1 MKYLLKILKII
12 CIFILIIAII
22 LIIDYL
28 RLNVSYLINKKDYK
42 ESFKVYGNKNNYVP
56 QGLTYSDKYNIVLQT
71 SYNSKHKVSMLYVI
85 DFKTKKLIKELKIKE
100 IDLSNNI
107 NHVGGIATNNEK
119 VWITN
124 DFEINEFDLNA
135 ILNTKK
141 DYIQSINNNKIPN
154 RGDFCTYKDGYLWIG
169 DFFLNPFYKVKDN
182 NPLLMKYNTN
192 EEINYY
198 KPELIISLPKMVQG
212 MVITDDNKFVF
223 TESFTNL
230 IKSNLS
236 IYNNVITKQKS
247 TYKLNNNSIPYYKFE
262 KIDLL
267 KSIKLPPMAEGLFY
281 KNNHLYIL
289 FENSSDTYFYAY
301 PKLKRVIIYD
311 IEKHLN

>member
-56 QGLTYSDKYNIVLQT
+56 QGLTYSDKYNIALQT

-85 DFKTKKLIKELKIKE
+85 DFKTKKLIKELKLKE
-100 IDLSNNI
+100 IDNSNNT
-107 NHVGGIATNNEK
+107 NHVGGIATDNNK

-124 DFEINEFDLNA
+124 DFEINEYDLDT
-135 ILNTKK
+135 ILNTK
-141 DYIQSINNNKIPN
+141 DNYIKSIKNNKLPN

-169 DFFLNPFYKVKDN
+169 DFFLNPFYKIKDN
-182 NPLLMKYNTN
+182 NPLLMKYNIKELDYN
-192 EEINYY
+192 

-212 MVITDDNKFVF
+212 MVITDDNKFIF
-223 TESFTNL
+223 TESFTYL
-230 IKSNLS
+230 INSNLS
-236 IYNNVITKQKS
+236 IYDNILKKEKD
-247 TYKLNNNSIPYYKFE
+247 TYKLNNINIPYYKFE
-262 KIDLL
+262 KKDLI
-267 KSIKLPPMAEGLFY
+267 KNIKLPPMAEGLFL
-281 KNNHLYIL
+281 KDNNLYIL
-289 FENSSDTYFYAY
+289 FESSSDTYKPAI
-301 PKLKRVIIYD
+301 PKIKKVIKYNI
-311 IEKHLN
+311 K